1 MNRFLA
7 CLFLLLCIVAC
18 GPSRPTHLK
27 SSWTFDREGVK
38 AKITPG
44 LKIAAK
50 KKFEDQARAEAVA
63 AGDAKAEEVADLEV
77 EITAENQMEIDQQ
90 AELMIASELA
100 SAGLADQILFD
111 GNGVCT
117 LNGLGKDE
125 KGKTIVTVSVRRIF
139 NYAEAS
145 NATMGQIEVNTR
157 DNTNH
162 DTFDYEIE
170 GAQLTLKHGDK
181 KYVFSRDK

>member
-1 MNRFLA
+1 M
-7 CLFLLLCIVAC
+7 
-18 GPSRPTHLK
+18 
-27 SSWTFDREGVK
+27 
-38 AKITPG
+38 
-44 LKIAAK
+44 
-50 KKFEDQARAEAVA
+50 
-63 AGDAKAEEVADLEV
+63 
-77 EITAENQMEIDQQ
+77 
-90 AELMIASELA
+90 
-100 SAGLADQILFD
+100 ADQILFD

-125 KGKTIVTVSVRRIF
+125 KGETIVTVSVRRIF

-181 KYVFSRDK
+181 KYVYWAAGEQVFRFRFDPAIPLRPLSVYREVAGMHLKAAEEIPPPSDPKELEGCYLNPFRAGNVPYMREFEKVPGLLLENWMDDRQQ